1 MSSTAERNL
10 DGFLN
15 QYRIVTIATESA
27 DLITANTIKKIR
39 ITVEQKE
46 VTPEIFFSRSILPYF
61 APTEDKNSFTDTL
74 TGTGDGITNEHA
86 RFFAGLTYLQRL
98 GHEVLYDAD
107 QLRQAEFCT
116 IGYSRNGTNMY
127 GAFKPLYD
135 NTNILLEYP
144 QFYSI
149 TGANQPIG
157 ITAFTGVT
165 FKGSSAGT
173 YTIINFGGVLAPFQL
188 LVHPSILGLTHSN
201 GLPTATADSPLY
213 FGLSANTGLTASI
226 KSIYFTPDIHFSTR
240 RNFAILSDRGMTFS
254 GLVSSFEPYYSF
266 IKTSDNDFM
275 DGLTG
280 MINEY
285 VGNSANPA
293 WSVELVRSSGKTA
306 NYLNIDGFNL
316 SKSFNERFFN
326 EFKTYPRRYRAIPS
340 VGANLG
346 QYSYPYTT
354 SVFGWVSSI
363 PTPGTARDGTGPYAS
378 IGASYF
384 LNRIAGITFYPPP
397 STYNYLGPTGAT
409 SFGGSGGSS
418 GWNTYHKSL
427 TGESSFYN
435 EYFMLGGATTAA
447 SNTYQASSL
456 VPANIL
462 KLFVDNAG
470 PRGPLGSTMN
480 FLDSYYYD
488 IYQEQL
494 EYGGYKDMN
503 FFAME
508 FVPRFNPF
516 IPMQLK
522 GSYQGS
528 STMNYTS
535 RRDCT
540 IHQDM
545 GGNSAERLFNLKESM
560 KATIHSSLKMWKLLL
575 DARGKFNYR
584 IIPVVSGRNEDYDLT
599 RGGSVPY
606 RSEDFVEYLVKPMFN
621 GDVPANGFVLKN
633 DVDQLLLN
641 GFYLGNIGRGAAE
654 YTKVVTNGGISGA
667 DPTTAFIRG
676 LETYFFNL
684 EQLQL
689 MFTFPEILSEE
700 YGLTAAGSEHTNY
713 LNTFRSGRFSDYR
726 VYETNTGLTGGN
738 TKIPYGFNGTFRWY
752 LVPLK
757 EESIMYKNASLR
769 DRWVS
774 SINNNITTAYKI
786 IRDAYFELS
795 KEQLAAAIQYFEDN
809 NITTLV
815 EYRSTDQ
822 FVGR

>member
-15 QYRIVTIATESA
+15 QYRIITIATESA
-27 DLITANTIKKIR
+27 DLTTANTIKKIR

-46 VTPEIFFSRSILPYF
+46 ITPEIFFSRSIIPYF
-61 APTEDKNSFTDTL
+61 APTENRNSFTNSL
-74 TGTGDGITNEHA
+74 TGVADGLTYEHS
-86 RFFAGLTYLQRL
+86 RFFAGLTYLQSL

-107 QLRQAEFCT
+107 QLREAEFCS
-116 IGYSRNGTNMY
+116 IGYSTSY

-135 NTNILLEYP
+135 NTNILLQYP

-149 TGANQPIG
+149 TGSNQPIG

-165 FKGSSAGT
+165 LKGSSAGT
-173 YTIINFGGVLAPFQL
+173 YTIVNFGGVLAPFQL
-188 LVHPSILGLTHSN
+188 LEHPSVLGLTHSN

-213 FGLSANTGLTASI
+213 FGLSANTGLSASVR
-226 KSIYFTPDIHFSTR
+226 SIYFTPDIHFSTR

-254 GLVSSFEPYYSF
+254 GLVTSFEPYYSF
-266 IKTSDNDFM
+266 IKYSDNDFM
-275 DGLTG
+275 DGQTA
-280 MINEY
+280 MISQY

-293 WSVELVRSSGKTA
+293 WTAELIRSSGKTE
-306 NYLNIDGFNL
+306 NYINLDGFNL
-316 SKSFNERFFN
+316 SKSFNERFFT
-326 EFKTYPRRYRAIPS
+326 EFKTYPRRYKSIPS

-354 SVFGWVSSI
+354 SVFGWNSSI
-363 PTPGTARDGTGPYAS
+363 PTPGIARDGTGPFGS
-378 IGASYF
+378 SGASYF

-397 STYNYLGPTGAT
+397 STYNYLGSTGAT
-409 SFGGSGGSS
+409 AFGGSGGSS
-418 GWNTYHKSL
+418 GWNSYHKSVAAD
-427 TGESSFYN
+427 SSFYN

-447 SNTYQASSL
+447 SNTYQASRL
-456 VPANIL
+456 LPANVL

-470 PRGPLGSTMN
+470 PLGPLGITMN

-503 FFAME
+503 FFVME
-508 FVPRFNPF
+508 FVPKFNPF
-516 IPMQLK
+516 IPMQIK
-522 GSYQGS
+522 GSYQGT
-528 STMNYTS
+528 STRNHTS

-545 GGNSAERLFNLKESM
+545 GGNTAERLFNLKESM
-560 KATIHSSLKMWKLLL
+560 KDTIHTSLKMWKLLL
-575 DARGKFNYR
+575 DGRGKFNYR
-584 IIPVVSGRNEDYDLT
+584 IVPLVSGRNEDYDLT

-606 RSEDFVEYLVKPMFN
+606 KPEDFVEYLIKPMFN
-621 GDVPANGFVLKN
+621 GTVPANGFVLKN
-633 DVDQLLLN
+633 DIDQLLLN
-641 GFYLGNIGRGAAE
+641 GFYLGNIARGSGE
-654 YTKVVTNGGISGA
+654 YTKVVTNGGISGS

-676 LETYFFNL
+676 LETYFFDL
-684 EQLQL
+684 QQLQSML
-689 MFTFPEILSEE
+689 TFSETLSEDL
-700 YGLTAAGSEHTNY
+700 GLTAAETDHSNY
-713 LNTFRSGRFSDYR
+713 FNTFRSGRFSDYR
-726 VYETNTGLTGGN
+726 VYESNTGLSGGN

-752 LVPLK
+752 LVPLNQ
-757 EESIMYKNASLR
+757 ESIMYKNTSLR
-769 DRWVS
+769 DKWVDPS
-774 SINNNITTAYKI
+774 NISIGSAYRI
-786 IRDAYFELS
+786 LRDAYFELS
-795 KEQLAAAIQYFEDN
+795 KEQLAAATEYFEDN

>member
-15 QYRIVTIATESA
+15 QYRIITIATESA
-27 DLITANTIKKIR
+27 DLTTANTIKKIR

-46 VTPEIFFSRSILPYF
+46 ITPEIFFSRSIIPYF
-61 APTEDKNSFTDTL
+61 APTENRNSFTNSL
-74 TGTGDGITNEHA
+74 TVVGDGLTFEHS
-86 RFFAGLTYLQRL
+86 RFFAGLTYLQSL

-107 QLRQAEFCT
+107 QLREAEFCT
-116 IGYSRNGTNMY
+116 IGYSSSY

-135 NTNILLEYP
+135 NTNILLQYP

-149 TGANQPIG
+149 TGSNQPVG

-165 FKGSSAGT
+165 LKGSSAGT
-173 YTIINFGGVLAPFQL
+173 YTIVNFGGVLSPFQL
-188 LVHPSILGLTHSN
+188 LENPSVLGLTHSN
-201 GLPTATADSPLY
+201 GLPTATLDSPLY
-213 FGLSANTGLTASI
+213 FGLSANTGLSASVR
-226 KSIYFTPDIHFSTR
+226 SIYFTPDIHFSTR
-240 RNFAILSDRGMTFS
+240 RNFAILFDRGITFS
-254 GLVSSFEPYYSF
+254 GLISSFEPYSSF
-266 IKTSDNDFM
+266 IKYSDNDLM
-275 DGLTG
+275 DGQTA
-280 MINEY
+280 MISQY

-293 WSVELVRSSGKTA
+293 WSVELIRNSGKTG
-306 NYLNIDGFNL
+306 NYVNLDGFNL
-316 SKSFNERFFN
+316 SKSFNEKFFN
-326 EFKTYPRRYRAIPS
+326 EIKTYPRRYRAIPS
-340 VGANLG
+340 VNANLG

-354 SVFGWVSSI
+354 SVFGWVQSI
-363 PTPGTARDGTGPYAS
+363 PTSGTARDGTDPYAS
-378 IGASYF
+378 VGASYF

-418 GWNTYHKSL
+418 GWNSYHKSL
-427 TGESSFYN
+427 TGESSFHN

-462 KLFVDNAG
+462 KLFTDNAG
-470 PRGPLGSTMN
+470 PRGPLGNTMN

-516 IPMQLK
+516 IPVQIK
-522 GSYQGS
+522 GSFQGS
-528 STMNYTS
+528 SSRNHTS

-560 KATIHSSLKMWKLLL
+560 KVTIQSSIKMWKLLL
-575 DARGKFNYR
+575 DQRGKFNYR
-584 IIPVVSGRNEDYDLT
+584 IVPLVSGRNEDYDLT

-606 RSEDFVEYLVKPMFN
+606 KPEDFVEYLIKPMFN
-621 GDVPANGFVLKN
+621 GDVPANGFILKN

-641 GFYLGNIGRGAAE
+641 GFYLGNIARGSAE
-654 YTKVVTNGGISGA
+654 YTRVVTNRGVSGA

-676 LETYFFNL
+676 LETYFFD
-684 EQLQL
+684 LQRL
-689 MFTFPEILSEE
+689 QYTLSFIESLPEDL
-700 YGLTAAGSEHTNY
+700 GLTGAESDHTNY
-713 LNTFRSGRFSDYR
+713 DNTFKSGRFSDFR

-752 LVPLK
+752 IVPLN
-757 EESIMYKNASLR
+757 EESIMYKNTSLR
-769 DRWVS
+769 DRWADPS
-774 SINNNITTAYKI
+774 NNNIGSAYRI
-786 IRDAYFELS
+786 MRDAYFELS
-795 KEQLAAAIQYFEDN
+795 KEQLAAAIKYFKDN
-809 NITTLV
+809 NITTLA
-815 EYRSTDQ
+815 EYRASDQ

>member
-27 DLITANTIKKIR
+27 DLTTANTIKKIR
-39 ITVEQKE
+39 LMVEQRE
-46 VTPEIFFSRSILPYF
+46 VTPEIFFSRSIIPYF
-61 APTEDKNSFTDTL
+61 APTEDRNLFTDSL
-74 TGTGDGITNEHA
+74 TGSNDGLTYEYV
-86 RFFAGLTYLQRL
+86 RFFAGLTYFQSL

-107 QLRQAEFCT
+107 QLRQAEFCN
-116 IGYSRNGTNMY
+116 IGQSTSY

-135 NTNILLEYP
+135 NTNVLLQYP

-157 ITAFTGVT
+157 VTAFTGVT
-165 FKGSSAGT
+165 AKGSSAGT
-173 YTIINFGGVLAPFQL
+173 YTIVNFGGVLAPFQL
-188 LVHPSILGLTHSN
+188 LAHPSTIGLTHTN
-201 GLPTATADSPLY
+201 GLPIAEADSPLY
-213 FGLSANTGLTASI
+213 FGLSANTGLTASM
-226 KSIYFTPDIHFSTR
+226 KSIYFTPDIHLSTR
-240 RNFAILSDRGMTFS
+240 RNFAILSDRGLTFS

-266 IKTSDNDFM
+266 IKYSDNAFM
-275 DGLTG
+275 RGETG
-280 MINEY
+280 MISQY

-293 WSVELVRSSGKTA
+293 WSVELVRSSGKTG
-306 NYLNIDGFNL
+306 NYINLDGFNL
-316 SKSFNERFFN
+316 SKSFNERFFS
-326 EFKTYPRRYRAIPS
+326 EFKTYPRRYKAIPS

-354 SVFGWVSSI
+354 SVFGWVPSI
-363 PTPGTARDGTGPYAS
+363 PTPGTARDGTGPFAS
-378 IGASYF
+378 GGASYF
-384 LNRIAGITFYPPP
+384 LNRIAGTTFYPPP
-397 STYNYLGPTGAT
+397 NTYNYLGPSGAT
-409 SFGGSGGSS
+409 AFGGSGGLS
-418 GWNTYHKSL
+418 GWNTYFKSRI
-427 TGESSFYN
+427 EDSSFYN
-435 EYFMLGGATTAA
+435 EYFMLGGATSTTAA
-447 SNTYQASSL
+447 SNTYQASRL
-456 VPANIL
+456 LPANIL
-462 KLFVDNAG
+462 KLFVDNSG
-470 PRGPLGSTMN
+470 PRGPLGITMN

-503 FFAME
+503 FFVME

-516 IPMQLK
+516 IPVQIK
-522 GSYQGS
+522 GSFADS
-528 STMNYTS
+528 SSRNHPS

-575 DARGKFNYR
+575 DERGKSNYR
-584 IIPVVSGRNEDYDLT
+584 IVPVVSGRNEDYDLT

-606 RSEDFVEYLVKPMFN
+606 KSADFVEYLVKPMFN

-684 EQLQL
+684 QQLQSI
-689 MFTFPEILSEE
+689 MTFPETLDDF
-700 YGLTAAGSEHTNY
+700 GLTGAVSEHTNY
-713 LNTFRSGRFSDYR
+713 FNTFRSGRFSDYR

-774 SINNNITTAYKI
+774 SSNNNITAAYKI